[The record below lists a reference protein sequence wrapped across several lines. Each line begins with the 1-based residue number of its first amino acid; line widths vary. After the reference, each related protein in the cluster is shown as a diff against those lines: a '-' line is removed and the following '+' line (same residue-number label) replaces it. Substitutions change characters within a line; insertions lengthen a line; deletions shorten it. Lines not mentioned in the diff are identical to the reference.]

1 MSKNPVNLLL
11 RFLLELMALMVTAM
25 WGYNLSDS
33 WSRILWAILFPLL
46 FAAIWG
52 IYAVKEDPSR
62 SGKTVVPTPGP
73 IRLVLELALFG
84 VATWMLIDLGYTLT
98 GTIFGGVVLIHYL
111 ISLDRIVW
119 LMKSGK
125 GQIQADRDEPED
137 GNTPPH

>member
-1 MSKNPVNLLL
+1 MSKNPINLLL
-11 RFLLELMALMVTAM
+11 RFLLELMALIVTAM
-25 WGYNLSDS
+25 WGYSLSDS
-33 WSRILWAILFPLL
+33 WTRILWAILFPLL

-73 IRLVLELALFG
+73 VRLLLELALFG
-84 VATWMLIDLGYTLT
+84 VAAWMLIDLGYTLT
-98 GTIFGGVVLIHYL
+98 GAIFGGVVLIHYV

-125 GQIQADRDEPED
+125 G
-137 GNTPPH
+137 